1 MNRDFKLKNGKL
13 IETLHLTGMHPKD
26 SDIRQM
32 IKEADVSKTG
42 SIDFTE
48 FVGVL
53 TRKVGKMDSPDE
65 ILRAFN
71 TFDRQDRGEIAV
83 DDLKRALMNIGD
95 KLSEKEVREVLKEA
109 SDEEGMFNYEK
120 FVQIMV
126 GKRQSSTSA

>member
-1 MNRDFKLKNGKL
+1 MGEQIAEYQGVFELFDKEKRGTIDFDALKAGML
-13 IETLHLTGMHPKD
+13 AMRMHPKD

-83 DDLKRALMNIGD
+83 DDLK
-95 KLSEKEVREVLKEA
+95 EA
-109 SDEEGMFNYEK
+109 SDEEGMFNYEA
-120 FVQIMV
+120 FVQIMA

>member
-1 MNRDFKLKNGKL
+1 
-13 IETLHLTGMHPKD
+13 MHPKD

-53 TRKVGKMDSPDE
+53 TRKVGKMDSQDE

-83 DDLKRALMNIGD
+83 DELKRALMTIGD

-126 GKRQSSTSA
+126 GKRQSASA